1 MSPASGGSVSTQQ
14 KMDVLRQAA
23 IFNVLG
29 EDELRYIAER
39 ALTRNFAA
47 GEIIFAEGDSCQG
60 LYVIQSGLVKIF
72 KSSAGGREQVLGM
85 ERAGS
90 SVAEL
95 PVFDGGPY
103 PASTS
108 AVVDSTLLFIN
119 KNDFYQLCRQQ
130 PEVALKILRV
140 VGARLRTLVGLI
152 EELSFKT
159 VRHRLAGVLVR
170 LAERRGKRTS
180 KGLIFTLSTSNQ
192 ELASQIGTVRELVS
206 RNLSELQSQNLIQI
220 KGKTITVANLE
231 ALRGV
236 AATEQ

>member
-1 MSPASGGSVSTQQ
+1 
-14 KMDVLRQAA
+14 MDVLRQVA
-23 IFNVLG
+23 IFNLLR
-29 EDELRYIAER
+29 EDELRFIADR
-39 ALTRNFAA
+39 ALTRNYVA
-47 GEIIFAEGDSCQG
+47 GEIIFSEGDPCEG
-60 LYVIQSGLVKIF
+60 LYVIQSGAVKIF

-130 PEVALKILRV
+130 PDVALKILRV

-159 VRHRLAGVLVR
+159 VRHRLAGLLVR
-170 LAERRGKRTS
+170 LAERRGRRTA
-180 KGLIFTLSTSNQ
+180 KGLVFKITSSNQ

-206 RNLSELQSQNLIQI
+206 RNLSELQAQNLLLIQ
-220 KGKTITVANLE
+220 GKTITIPDLE
-231 ALRGV
+231 ALRRV
-236 AATEQ
+236 AQSEQ